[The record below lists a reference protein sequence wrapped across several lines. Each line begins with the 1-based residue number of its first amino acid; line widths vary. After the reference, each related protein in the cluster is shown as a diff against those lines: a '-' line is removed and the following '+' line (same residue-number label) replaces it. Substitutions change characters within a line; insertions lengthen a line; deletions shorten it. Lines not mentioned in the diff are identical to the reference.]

1 MKKLIF
7 DNSTYIWKTKLNLCD
22 KKNDLINLVNNIINS
37 SKNIN
42 NDAYGLIIST
52 NNEFDGTIDIKNEI
66 DLVTQYS
73 IDNCKELYTNETKS
87 LFNKINIETWINVV
101 KSVNPT
107 QRYRYGSKKMYHT
120 HSEINKQKEMF
131 IPTYTFVYYL
141 QMPNIMNDEDGVLY
155 FIGENQK
162 EYWYR
167 PCEDDLIVMNADI
180 PHAPNDAPNSTTD
193 RVVIA
198 GNIGFEYLK
207 KQKTIL

>member
-107 QRYRYGSKKMYHT
+107 QRYRYGNKKMYHT

>member
-107 QRYRYGSKKMYHT
+107 QRYRYGSKKMY
-120 HSEINKQKEMF
+120 EI
-131 IPTYTFVYYL
+131 
-141 QMPNIMNDEDGVLY
+141 
-155 FIGENQK
+155 
-162 EYWYR
+162 
-167 PCEDDLIVMNADI
+167 
-180 PHAPNDAPNSTTD
+180 
-193 RVVIA
+193 
-198 GNIGFEYLK
+198 
-207 KQKTIL
+207 